1 MCNNVEELPNQV
13 DTVQDTVLVRLLEFV
28 YQGSEKIEG
37 FSPHFVTGVAQF
49 IREMLQDPEVLL
61 ILRNLEPVVKGLL

>member
-1 MCNNVEELPNQV
+1 
-13 DTVQDTVLVRLLEFV
+13 VRLLEFV
-28 YQGSEKIEG
+28 YQGSEEIEG